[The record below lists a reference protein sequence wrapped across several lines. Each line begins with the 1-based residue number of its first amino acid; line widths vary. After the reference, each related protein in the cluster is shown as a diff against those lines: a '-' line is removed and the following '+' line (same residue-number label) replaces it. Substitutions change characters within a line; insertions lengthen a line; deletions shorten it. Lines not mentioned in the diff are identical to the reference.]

1 MNGFVVP
8 RNFRLLEELER
19 GEKESNEFFVSF
31 GLAQQDDIEMKVQKL
46 SPFIYRSSTSSCM
59 TERDRRKCFLPRVL
73 SLLKM
78 THTRTHFISL
88 SLFLFCLS
96 LSSFRESQLFLSLI
110 FLRPWMSTS
119 LSLCLFLSYDLTL
132 SLSLSLYVSLYVYC
146 MCIDLLNLRN
156 GLERFSDRRI
166 LYMR

>member
-1 MNGFVVP
+1 MCVCAGFGGVVNGFVVP

-78 THTRTHFISL
+78 THTHTH
-88 SLFLFCLS
+88 
-96 LSSFRESQLFLSLI
+96 
-110 FLRPWMSTS
+110 TH
-119 LSLCLFLSYDLTL
+119 TL
-132 SLSLSLYVSLYVYC
+132 SLSLSLFLSLSLS
-146 MCIDLLNLRN
+146 LLLVFV
-156 GLERFSDRRI
+156 LLS
-166 LYMR
+166 